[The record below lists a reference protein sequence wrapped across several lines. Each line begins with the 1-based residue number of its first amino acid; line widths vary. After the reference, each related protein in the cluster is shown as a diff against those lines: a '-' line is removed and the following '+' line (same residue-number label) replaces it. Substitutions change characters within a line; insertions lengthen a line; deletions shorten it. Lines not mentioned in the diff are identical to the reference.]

1 MNRKKIIILIVLILL
16 AAGGTAAGIF
26 YVKSQAKP
34 EDKTIVTKEE
44 PQEEPTDP
52 HEGKAKSLLTG
63 EWVDAS
69 LVGNRP
75 AAVMVE
81 DTKPA
86 LPHYGLNRA
95 GVIYECPVEGGY
107 TRLMAI
113 MEDYTDLEKIG
124 NVRSCRPYYA
134 YIAAEFDAIYVH
146 FGQSVQGQEV
156 LKTGILDD
164 LNGLDGSVE
173 KSVFY
178 RTSDRKAPYNAYTSG
193 AGIAAGIQKKGYE
206 TAYSEGYSGHYRF
219 AEDDAPVVLEQ
230 GADAQVIKLYYNYNK
245 PYFVYN
251 KDTGLYDRYQFGGA
265 QVDGVDNEQVS
276 VKNIIFQ
283 NVPSSIYS
291 GTQYLNIPLTG
302 SGAGKYF
309 TGGKMIDITWKKGS
323 NSDITRYYDASGNE
337 IVLNQGQTWVCLI
350 QNSSA
355 KKCQYFAT
363 VEEFEAQ

>member
-1 MNRKKIIILIVLILL
+1 MNKKKSIVLAVVVLVL
-16 AAGGTAAGIF
+16 AASVSAGAF
-26 YVKSQAKP
+26 YVKNRKQPEEKP
-34 EDKTIVTKEE
+34 VAAKEE
-44 PQEEPTDP
+44 PAETKDP

-63 EWVDAS
+63 EWVDAT
-69 LVGNRP
+69 LVKMRP

-113 MEDYTDLEKIG
+113 MEDYADLDKIG

-134 YIAAEFDAIYVH
+134 YIAAEFDAVYVH
-146 FGQSVQGQEV
+146 FGQSVQGLEV
-156 LKTGILDD
+156 LKSGVVDD
-164 LNGLDGSVE
+164 LNGLDGKVE
-173 KSVFY
+173 KTVFY
-178 RTSDRKAPYNAYTSG
+178 RTNDRKAPYNAYTSG
-193 AGIAAGIQKKGYE
+193 KGITEGIKKKGYG
-206 TAYSEGYSGHYRF
+206 TAYQEGYQGHYLF
-219 AEDDAPVVLEQ
+219 ASDDAPVTLAN
-230 GADAQVIKLYYNYNK
+230 GMNATVIKPYYHYNK

-251 KDTGLYDRYQFGGA
+251 KDTGLYERYQFGGA
-265 QVDGVDNEQVS
+265 QIDGTDQKQVC

-283 NVPSSIYS
+283 NVPSSLYS
-291 GTQYLNIPLTG
+291 GTQYLNIPLNG
-302 SGAGKYF
+302 SGEGKYF
-309 TGGKMIDITWKKGS
+309 TGGKMVDITWEKKS

-337 IVLNQGQTWVCLI
+337 IVLNQGKTWVCLI

-355 KKCQYFAT
+355 KKNQFFAT